1 MTETTKRDDILKATL
16 KLIVQHDLEHTS
28 MDMIAK
34 EAKVGMGTIY
44 NYFSSKEELVN
55 QLYLELKRELGNVI
69 LQDYS
74 PEAPLR
80 EQFFGLWRNL
90 FQFHLRQ
97 PDVFQFL
104 EQYSFSP
111 IITSETK
118 ALVGWKLWD
127 LSIQIIEHGRKQQI
141 LKDLPADILLLIATS
156 PINNLVKEHISGRI
170 SLDES
175 RVEAALT
182 ACWDAIKL

>member
-55 QLYLELKRELGNVI
+55 QLYLELKRNLGNAI

-90 FQFHLRQ
+90 FQFHLRH

-111 IITSETK
+111 IITPETK